1 MIKQIGYIE
10 GGGKEGE
17 RGRDRDR
24 KDRER
29 ESEHERKFLFSHH
42 DSSKGECNLATEAL
56 QNGLLINC

>member
-1 MIKQIGYIE
+1 MGRRREIE
-10 GGGKEGE
+10 EETEIEKIE
-17 RGRDRDR
+17 
-24 KDRER
+24 RER